1 MRPLS
6 EATSRVSSK
15 NFSKKYIALGRLV
28 NQWEEI
34 IGEEFA
40 GLAQPVKMHYRKKK
54 DKQTVRLDI
63 ATSAAYST
71 ILAYRKDLIL
81 QRINQIFGNN
91 YITEIKFVTSAL
103 PNAPPEIKKTPSPLT
118 KAEKNDLSEL
128 LKHVEDEEFRQK
140 LESFGKAFYQDQKA
154 IGQKE

>member
-6 EATSRVSSK
+6 ESTSRVSSK

-28 NQWEEI
+28 NQWTEI
-34 IGEEFA
+34 VGEEFA
-40 GLAQPVKMHYRKKK
+40 DKAQPVKMHYRKKK

-71 ILAYRKDLIL
+71 ILAYQKDLIL

-91 YITEIKFVTSAL
+91 YITEIKFVASTL
-103 PNAPPEIKKTPSPLT
+103 PEKLPEIKKTSRPLT
-118 KAEKNDLSEL
+118 NAEKNDLSEL
-128 LKHVEDEEFRQK
+128 LEEVEDQEFKEK
-140 LESFGKAFYQDQKA
+140 LKSFGTAFYQDKKRMDQK
-154 IGQKE
+154 